1 MSENASGAIVF
12 ELRPEGLDGALRK
25 AGGRALAEVE
35 LAMQRPMDARV
46 LRA

>member
-1 MSENASGAIVF
+1 VSENASGAIVF

-25 AGGRALAEVE
+25 ALAEVE